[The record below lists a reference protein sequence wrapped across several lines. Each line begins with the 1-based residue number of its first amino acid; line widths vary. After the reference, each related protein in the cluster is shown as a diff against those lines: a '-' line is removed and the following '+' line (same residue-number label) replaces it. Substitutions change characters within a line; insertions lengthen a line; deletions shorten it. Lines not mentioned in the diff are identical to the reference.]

1 MEKEKT
7 KTVVPHKFQEM
18 YIIMGGNP
26 NYRDTEDLIFN
37 RSTCLLE
44 DKKNENNKKSNPKI
58 Q

>member
-1 MEKEKT
+1 MDKKP
-7 KTVVPHKFQEM
+7 KLKIPPKFRDM

>member
-1 MEKEKT
+1 MKK
-7 KTVVPHKFQEM
+7 KPKLKIPPKFQDM

-26 NYRDTEDLIFN
+26 NYGDTEDFIFN

-44 DKKNENNKKSNPKI
+44 DKKNESNKKTNPKI

>member
-1 MEKEKT
+1 MDKKT
-7 KTVVPHKFQEM
+7 KSKIPPKFRDM

-44 DKKNENNKKSNPKI
+44 DKKNENNKKTNPKI

>member
-1 MEKEKT
+1 MEKKT
-7 KTVVPHKFQEM
+7 KSKIPPKFQEM